1 MTSEP
6 SGRIVK
12 FTPRS
17 GAPRS
22 MPDPPMVG
30 QDARIEGTEVDD
42 YRHRMTMNIA
52 AAAVLTLLMAF
63 GLWLAEQMA
72 ENRAAQECL
81 AMGARG
87 ACAAIP
93 VPPRDR

>member
-1 MTSEP
+1 
-6 SGRIVK
+6 V
-12 FTPRS
+12 
-17 GAPRS
+17 
-22 MPDPPMVG
+22 PDPPMAGPDDTVEG
-30 QDARIEGTEVDD
+30 SAVEGSDADD

-72 ENRAAQECL
+72 ENRHAQECL

-93 VPPRDR
+93 VPPRER